1 MSERDPLGE
10 KIRMKERAEEDQYFA
25 ARDRELMAKLK
36 HQQETEQEEIVRE
49 ITRGRCPECG
59 DRLQPHPAQG
69 GIIHECPTC
78 HGAWLSRTQ
87 MEMIV
92 QQRRPGWTEKF
103 LADFVYLLEH
113 PKM

>member
-36 HQQETEQEEIVRE
+36 DQQEAERTATSRE
-49 ITRGRCPECG
+49 LARARCPDCG
-59 DRLQPHPAQG
+59 DFLQPYPIQHR
-69 GIIHECPTC
+69 IIQECPTC

-87 MEMIV
+87 MEQV
-92 QQRRPGWTEKF
+92 AQQQGKGWTEKF